1 MLNEYSSQ
9 QPFIAGSPFQSS
21 VFWFGS
27 LVVDSIAGSCFYGEF
42 MTAVLIMLN
51 ILNNFFCNKCAF
63 RSGEFAYFPHVKE
76 TNLPV
81 LTLNYFL
88 CLLREN
94 STEMSPFWWYLSS
107 KSVYLWECIFF
118 LFIHCDHLLLVVHFS
133 AAVIYFCIVSK
144 LLIWQLCCFLR
155 QLVSLDPWF
164 PFHLTSSL
172 CYLNFELSVLLIS
185 SY

>member
-1 MLNEYSSQ
+1 M
-9 QPFIAGSPFQSS
+9 
-21 VFWFGS
+21 
-27 LVVDSIAGSCFYGEF
+27 VDSIAGSCFYGEF
-42 MTAVLIMLN
+42 MTAVLIVLN

-81 LTLNYFL
+81 LSLNYFL
-88 CLLREN
+88 SLLREN
-94 STEMSPFWWYLSS
+94 GTEMSPFWWYLSS

-118 LFIHCDHLLLVVHFS
+118 LFVHCDHLLLVVHFS
-133 AAVIYFCIVSK
+133 ATVIYFCIVSK
-144 LLIWQLCCFLR
+144 LLIRQLCCFLP

-164 PFHLTSSL
+164 PFHLTSFL
-172 CYLNFELSVLLIS
+172 CYLNFELLVLLIS